1 MTRKYYSV
9 RKATNPL
16 TFEGLLTLFGA
27 VYRQFE
33 EKQYF
38 DEAFG
43 FHCVDA
49 GWIPGTVGKQPDI
62 YFLRCL
68 RKSELWPITQQ
79 LTSYTEDDLF
89 DVIELLSDLVS
100 EPLEGTY
107 HSWGNCGTHYST
119 FNQPSGRAKFRSEIN
134 EILSDY
140 KAGYELVENGEV
152 VEKADKGVETLLTA
166 AFPKALGTDATS
178 IVEEAIA
185 LFRRRHASA
194 TDRKNAVRML
204 ADTFELLRPKLK
216 NAISAKDEADLF
228 NIANNFAIRHNND
241 KQKTKYDRSLW
252 LSWMFYFYLATLHYA
267 LRRLEK
273 SINT

>member
-1 MTRKYYSV
+1 M
-9 RKATNPL
+9 
-16 TFEGLLTLFGA
+16 
-27 VYRQFE
+27 
-33 EKQYF
+33 
-38 DEAFG
+38 
-43 FHCVDA
+43 
-49 GWIPGTVGKQPDI
+49 
-62 YFLRCL
+62 
-68 RKSELWPITQQ
+68 
-79 LTSYTEDDLF
+79 
-89 DVIELLSDLVS
+89 
-100 EPLEGTY
+100 
-107 HSWGNCGTHYST
+107 
-119 FNQPSGRAKFRSEIN
+119 
-134 EILSDY
+134 
-140 KAGYELVENGEV
+140 
-152 VEKADKGVETLLTA
+152 ETLLTA

>member
-9 RKATNPL
+9 RNAANPL
-16 TFEGLLTLFGA
+16 TLDGLLTLFGA
-27 VYRQFE
+27 VFEQFE

-43 FHCVDA
+43 FHCVDQ
-49 GWIPGTVGKQPDI
+49 GWIPGTIGKQPDV

-68 RKSELWPITQQ
+68 RKSGLWPIKKE
-79 LTSYTEDDLF
+79 LSSYTEDDLF
-89 DVIELLSDLVS
+89 DVIELLYDLVS
-100 EPLEGTY
+100 EPLEGTH
-107 HSWGNCGTHYST
+107 HSWENCGMHYST

-140 KAGYELVENGEV
+140 KEGYELVENGEV

-166 AFPKALGTDATS
+166 TLPRVLGTDATG

-185 LFRRRHASA
+185 LFRRRHATP

-204 ADTFELLRPKLK
+204 ADTLELLRPKLK
-216 NAISAKDEADLF
+216 SAISAKDEADLF

-241 KQKTKYDRSLW
+241 KQKTRYDRSLW

-273 SINT
+273 PISP

>member
-1 MTRKYYSV
+1 MRK
-9 RKATNPL
+9 
-16 TFEGLLTLFGA
+16 
-27 VYRQFE
+27 
-33 EKQYF
+33 
-38 DEAFG
+38 
-43 FHCVDA
+43 C
-49 GWIPGTVGKQPDI
+49 
-62 YFLRCL
+62 
-68 RKSELWPITQQ
+68 ELWPITQQ
-79 LTSYTEDDLF
+79 LTSYTGTIL

-204 ADTFELLRPKLK
+204 ADAFELLRPKLK

-241 KQKTKYDRSLW
+241 KQNTLPPPPPPPPSPSPPPPSLPPD
-252 LSWMFYFYLATLHYA
+252 
-267 LRRLEK
+267 K
-273 SINT
+273 I